1 MNTLHFKYAVE
12 VERTGSISQAA
23 DNLFMAQ
30 PNLSK
35 AIKEL
40 EDNLGIAI
48 FERSS
53 KGVIPTRQGKEFLG
67 YAKRILVELEK
78 MESIYISQKENEQR
92 QTLKVSIPRGS
103 YISAGFANF
112 IYELDIEKGID
123 ITIQETNSLQT
134 ISSVADNGYNL
145 GVVRYQTIYESYFAD
160 YIEEKG
166 LESTTIWEFSCLILM
181 SKNHPMAEAESIGYK
196 ALKDMSIEIVHGDNS
211 IPYILTPQIK
221 RAASQEDSG
230 PKSVTVYESGN
241 QMELLS
247 RVPRSFTWAS
257 PLPQEHL
264 KRHDLVQRP
273 CEISHNVH
281 KDVMVY
287 PKGYKL
293 SAIDKLFLN
302 KIYEMKNEVAFG
314 DYK

>member
-12 VERTGSISQAA
+12 VEKTGSISQAA

-53 KGVIPTRQGKEFLG
+53 KGVMPTRQGKEFLG
-67 YAKRILVELEK
+67 YAKRILVQLEK
-78 MESIYISQKENEQR
+78 MESIYISQKEREQR

-112 IYELDIEKGID
+112 VSELDIDKGID
-123 ITIQETNSLQT
+123 ISIQETSSLQT
-134 ISSVADNGYNL
+134 ISNVADNGYNL
-145 GVVRYQTIYESYFAD
+145 GIVRYQTIYENYFLD
-160 YIEEKG
+160 YIAEKG
-166 LESTTIWEFSCLILM
+166 LESLTIWEFNCLILM
-181 SKNHPMAEAESIGYK
+181 SKEHPLADGESIDFK
-196 ALKDMSIEIVHGDNS
+196 ALKEMSIEIVHGDNV
-211 IPYILTPQIK
+211 IPYILSPQIK
-221 RAASQEDSG
+221 RAAPEDESISKSVSVYERGSQMEVLTRV
-230 PKSVTVYESGN
+230 PKSFMWV
-241 QMELLS
+241 
-247 RVPRSFTWAS
+247 S

-264 KRHDLVQRP
+264 DRFNLVQRR
-273 CEISHNVH
+273 CEISNNSF

-293 SAIDKLFLN
+293 SATDKLFLN
-302 KIYEMKNEVAFG
+302 KLYEVKNEVAFG